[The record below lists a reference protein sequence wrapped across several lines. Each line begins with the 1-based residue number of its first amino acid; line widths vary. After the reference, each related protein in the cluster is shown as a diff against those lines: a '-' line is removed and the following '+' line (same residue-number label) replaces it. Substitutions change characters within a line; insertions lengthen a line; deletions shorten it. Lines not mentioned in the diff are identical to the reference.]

1 MQPDFK
7 KKEEE
12 EEDEDAA
19 HAGRACEPEW
29 SRKCM
34 NRFWRKA

>member
-12 EEDEDAA
+12 EEDAA

-29 SRKCM
+29 LRKCL